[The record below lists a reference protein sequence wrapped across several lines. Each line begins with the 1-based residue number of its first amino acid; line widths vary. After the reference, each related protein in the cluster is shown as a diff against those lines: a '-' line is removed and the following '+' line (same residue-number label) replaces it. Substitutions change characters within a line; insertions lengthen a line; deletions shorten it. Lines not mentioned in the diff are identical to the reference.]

1 MVFNTEKFEAKKL
14 DAEIDTF
21 LNKVDKPALIQPIYS
36 ENKKIIDDKRAEL
49 ELKKLEIEIEKLST
63 PNTNIDYFKQMLD
76 LQQNHFNQLLEME
89 KRHGSLQLEIEKL
102 KLGSDD
108 GDDTILSMMEMFKP
122 MLPQLLNKG
131 VEKPKMDKEQY
142 LSKMRDGS
150 ITPEMGY
157 DDFKMEF
164 PDLAKN
170 MSFDTFK
177 LQFENIK
184 TNGLPK

>member
-1 MVFNTEKFEAKKL
+1 MVF
-14 DAEIDTF
+14 D
-21 LNKVDKPALIQPIYS
+21 VDKFDRLSSKKIDEPITSLPVYS
-36 ENKKIIDDKRAEL
+36 ENRRLIDDKKAEL
-49 ELKKLEIEIEKLST
+49 ELKKLEIELNRLEQPS
-63 PNTNIDYFKQMLD
+63 TNIDYFKQMLD
-76 LQQNHFNQLLEME
+76 LQQSHFNQLLEME
-89 KRHGSLQLEIEKL
+89 KRHGSLQIEIEKL
-102 KLGSDD
+102 KLGNDD

-142 LSKMRDGS
+142 LAKMRDGS

-157 DDFKMEF
+157 EDFKMEF

-170 MSFDTFK
+170 MTFDNFK

-184 TNGLPK
+184 TNGLPKV